1 MVLGDAGI
9 RNRKWLGSVDILMTI
24 REGRAGVASVQK
36 TQAEIICKKVRRGRL
51 GSVSLRAS
59 WI

>member
-1 MVLGDAGI
+1 MILGDAGI
-9 RNRKWLGSVDILMTI
+9 RNRKGLGNV
-24 REGRAGVASVQK
+24 REGIAGVASVQK